1 MASRLRNSAKRS
13 RTVAPSGTVAQRKPA
28 ASAAMGRVT
37 TKSAMPVTDDARWTR
52 NREQA
57 LEVLAALS
65 SPELADLV
73 EEARRAGQAADL

>member
-1 MASRLRNSAKRS
+1 
-13 RTVAPSGTVAQRKPA
+13 
-28 ASAAMGRVT
+28 
-37 TKSAMPVTDDARWTR
+37 MPVTDDARWTR